1 MAKKPRG
8 TGTIYQ
14 RGAVWWLQY
23 YDHGRPRNESSGSTD
38 EATARRILNQRVADI
53 AAGRDLTPETCTV
66 ADLCR
71 LVMADYR
78 LRKLRDAQTV
88 EWRYE
93 ANIKPGLGHLRA
105 GKVTAAIIG
114 RYIEDRRRAGASD
127 ATINRELSIVSRG
140 YNLGRQEDPPLVRR
154 VPRFP
159 HLEEDNA
166 RQGFLEPEAY
176 ERLLEEMPKRLKAL
190 LVCAYHVGT
199 RSGELRQIRIEQVDF
214 DASQVHLERKQT
226 KGKRARTLPIY
237 GDMERWLR
245 QQIDGAPAGC
255 RWVFY
260 GARGGMIEGHLKGWH
275 EACEAAGM
283 PDLLFHD
290 LRRSAVR
297 NMKRAGI
304 QDKVAMEISGHKT
317 RSIFDRYNIV
327 DEGDLEAAG
336 EKLGRYF
343 SERKEA
349 RAAKL
354 RRVK

>member
-1 MAKKPRG
+1 MAKKLRG
-8 TGTIYQ
+8 SGTIYQ

-23 YDHGRPRNESSGSTD
+23 YDHGRPRNESSGSAD
-38 EATARRILNQRVADI
+38 EAAARRILAQRVADI

-71 LVMADYR
+71 LVLADYR
-78 LRKLRDAQTV
+78 LRRLRDMKTV

-93 ANIKPGLGHLRA
+93 AHIKPELGGLRVS
-105 GKVTAAIIG
+105 KVTGAVIG
-114 RYIEDRRRAGASD
+114 RYIEARRRAEASD

-140 YNLGRQEDPPLVRR
+140 YHLGQQEDPPLVHR
-154 VPRFP
+154 VPRIP

-166 RQGFLEPEAY
+166 RHGFLEPEQY
-176 ERLLEEMPKRLKAL
+176 ETLLGYMPARLKAL

-199 RSGELRQIRIEQVDF
+199 RSGELRKIRVDQVDF
-214 DASQVHLERKQT
+214 EASQIRLESGQT
-226 KGKRARTLPIY
+226 KGKRTRTLPIY

-245 QQIDGAPAGC
+245 QQITGAPKGC
-255 RWVFY
+255 PWVFY
-260 GARGGMIEGHLKGWH
+260 GTRGARIEAHLKGWH
-275 EACEAAGM
+275 EACRAADV

-317 RSIFDRYNIV
+317 RAVFDRYNIV